1 MGLLKNWREATAY
14 AGDENFIF
22 ASARLKGKAP
32 RVPNMLVEDHLR
44 PAAKQVIEIPDGHRF
59 GFHNLRHALTSFLV
73 EIGTDSKTI
82 GHAALGRPFNPAQS
96 LRALALGQ
104 AHGGPSKDDRS
115 HGSKRGNR
123 SAHPVSVGDR
133 PWVILLVPN
142 RVILNKFFGIMV
154 ARDGVEPPPP
164 AFSESR
170 EQVFTTT

>member
-1 MGLLKNWREATAY
+1 MSWHSSDSRYPGGLQLCPGQVRRTKISRLEETCRTTSHCHGLLKNWRETAY

-115 HGSKRGNR
+115 HGS
-123 SAHPVSVGDR
+123 
-133 PWVILLVPN
+133 
-142 RVILNKFFGIMV
+142 
-154 ARDGVEPPPP
+154 
-164 AFSESR
+164 
-170 EQVFTTT
+170 